1 MRESFIEKQIGQYA
15 RRLGWKTMKLNGMGL
30 RSKPDRM
37 FYQAGKAFF
46 LEIKR
51 PGKKPTKQQEYRLQG
66 LRDDGFIADWT
77 DNIEEGQAIIRHC
90 TKALLPDT
98 PAARTIK

>member
-1 MRESFIEKQIGQYA
+1 MRESFVEKQICQYA
-15 RRLGWKTMKLNGMGL
+15 KQLGWKTMKLNGMGF

-37 FYQAGKAFF
+37 FYQAGKVFF

-51 PGKKPTKQQEYRLQG
+51 PGEKPTKQQNYRLQR
-66 LRDDGFIADWT
+66 LMAEGFIADWT

-90 TKALLPDT
+90 TKVLLPDAPVT
-98 PAARTIK
+98 RVIK